1 MSVLPY
7 AYETLEAVTAQEVA
21 GDYLYVNHGKD
32 ISSQMKPAVSIELN
46 LDGSI
51 TGEATGTWRLVGDY
65 FAHLEI
71 DGVLYKGVFIRQWDP
86 TLAARIMTFT
96 VLSEQGVAA
105 WGKAQN

>member
-65 FAHLEI
+65 FTWKSMGCCTKVYSSANGIL
-71 DGVLYKGVFIRQWDP
+71 P
-86 TLAARIMTFT
+86 
-96 VLSEQGVAA
+96 
-105 WGKAQN
+105 

>member
-1 MSVLPY
+1 
-7 AYETLEAVTAQEVA
+7 
-21 GDYLYVNHGKD
+21 
-32 ISSQMKPAVSIELN
+32 
-46 LDGSI
+46 
-51 TGEATGTWRLVGDY
+51 VGDY